1 MIKPILDM
9 TAGTR
14 MFWYDKQ
21 NPLVTFVDKR
31 EETFIIRDNS
41 YSKERVYKV
50 RPDVLA
56 DWIKGLPFEDNT
68 FYMVVFDPPH
78 LIRAGKDS
86 WLAKKYGVLNKYT
99 WREDLAKG
107 FDEAMRVLK
116 PNGTLIFK
124 WNDEQIKLGEVLRAI
139 SYKPL
144 FGDKRSKT
152 HWLVF
157 MKEER

>member
-1 MIKPILDM
+1 MAPILDM

-21 NPLVTFVDKR
+21 NTLVTFVDKR
-31 EETFIIRDNS
+31 EESFIIPDSS
-41 YSKERVYKV
+41 YPKDRVYEVK
-50 RPDVLA
+50 PDILA
-56 DWIKGLPFEDNT
+56 DWTKELPFEDNT

-78 LIRAGKDS
+78 LIHAGKDS
-86 WLAKKYGVLNKYT
+86 WLAKKYGILNSET
-99 WREDLAKG
+99 WQSDLAKG

-116 PNGTLIFK
+116 PNGTLVFK
-124 WNDEQIKLGEVLRAI
+124 WNDDQIKLHRVLETI

-157 MKEER
+157 MKEAEK